1 MFINGSGGFLGW
13 RMRKKEKWVNLGV
26 TYEWRLFNKFINF
39 YTMRILQIYRSKL
52 VSLFE

>member
-1 MFINGSGGFLGW
+1 
-13 RMRKKEKWVNLGV
+13 MRKKGELVNLGV

-39 YTMRILQIYRSKL
+39 YTMRILQIYRSEL